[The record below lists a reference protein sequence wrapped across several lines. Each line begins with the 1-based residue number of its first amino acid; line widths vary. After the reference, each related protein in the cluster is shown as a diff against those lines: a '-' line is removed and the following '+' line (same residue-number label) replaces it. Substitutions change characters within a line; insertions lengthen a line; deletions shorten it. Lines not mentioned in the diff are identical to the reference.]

1 MRKAPKRYSV
11 TAKRTIVATVVKARE
26 TGSWKDALAAAQKV
40 GYRGG
45 QASLEEM
52 FRQWRGGKAKAKPV
66 RASKAKAA
74 PAKIAYT
81 APALATA
88 VMLDPVAAQYLTSA
102 IDKAIGELQRL
113 RKQYAR

>member
-1 MRKAPKRYSV
+1 MRKAPKRYSA
-11 TAKRTIVATVVKARE
+11 TAKRTIVATVLKARE

-52 FRQWRGGKAKAKPV
+52 FRKWRGGKAKAKPV

-74 PAKIAYT
+74 PAAAAVK
-81 APALATA
+81 APAPA
-88 VMLDPVAAQYLTSA
+88 VTLDPVAAQYLTSA